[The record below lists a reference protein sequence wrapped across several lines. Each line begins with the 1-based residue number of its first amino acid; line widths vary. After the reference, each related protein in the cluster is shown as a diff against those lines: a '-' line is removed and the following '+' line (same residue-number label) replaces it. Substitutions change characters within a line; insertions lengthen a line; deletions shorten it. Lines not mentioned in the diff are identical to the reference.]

1 MGNKEND
8 IAEVVRRA
16 FWSRGSAARNSSCE
30 VQIDHIRGQCADRM
44 KTLSDVRVR
53 KELVERLVRL
63 RPDAQPSW
71 GRMSAHQM
79 VCHLSDSMRAALGE
93 KYISR
98 STSLFKRVILKRL
111 ALWAPIPW
119 PHGFKTRPEM
129 DQQQG
134 GTPPVEFASDL
145 EEFRTLLGRFCML
158 EGEFA
163 PHAMFG
169 QMSKTERLRYAYLH
183 IDHHLRQFKV

>member
-1 MGNKEND
+1 MNSGDFLEEDTSTKSRVGYAQVCGHE
-8 IAEVVRRA
+8 AESHVQ
-16 FWSRGSAARNSSCE
+16 SRLW
-30 VQIDHIRGQCADRM
+30 M
-44 KTLSDVRVR
+44 KTLLDVRVR
-53 KELVERLVRL
+53 KELVERLGKL

-134 GTPPVEFASDL
+134 GTPPVEFSSDL

-158 EGEFA
+158 ESEFA